1 VQRMSGAVAEKV
13 MVPRGKAS
21 SGRVRMARTIRR
33 IAMNLTRRLGRPVSV
48 WDVHIA
54 IGRGDPYMAAAVEGA
69 AIDYVRVSMST
80 TSRRELVRYVP
91 VQRGVLK
98 GIGGVGVSTR
108 FWGVVGGGYG
118 PGWAALIGE

>member
-1 VQRMSGAVAEKV
+1 VLMSGVVDEKG
-13 MVPRGKAS
+13 MVPRGS
-21 SGRVRMARTIRR
+21 GCSGRMRMARSIRR
-33 IAMNLTRRLGRPVSV
+33 MALNLTRRLGRPVSV
-48 WDVHIA
+48 WDVHLA

-69 AIDYVRVSMST
+69 PIDYVRVSLST

-91 VQRGVLK
+91 EQQGVVK
-98 GIGGVGVSTR
+98 GRGGVGASTR